1 MPDYNPRRPIN
12 RRTKGNQ
19 KMTRQ
24 MTRLLIK
31 LHAALRT
38 ELGLNAQMSLLIK
51 EPIYREEF
59 LSRAELLGTDEIRR
73 LANQI
78 RRMAHCAPNAG
89 AA

>member
-1 MPDYNPRRPIN
+1 MPAYNSRRLIT

-31 LHAALRT
+31 LHRALRT

-51 EPIYREEF
+51 EPIYLDEV
-59 LSRAELLGTDEIRR
+59 LSRAELMGTDEIRR

-78 RRMAHCAPNAG
+78 RRMAHFEPHAG

>member
-1 MPDYNPRRPIN
+1 
-12 RRTKGNQ
+12 
-19 KMTRQ
+19 MTRQ

-31 LHAALRT
+31 LHRALRT

-51 EPIYREEF
+51 EPIYLDEV
-59 LSRAELLGTDEIRR
+59 LSRAELMGTEEIRR

-78 RRMAHCAPNAG
+78 RRMAHCQPHAG

>member
-1 MPDYNPRRPIN
+1 MPAYNPPRPIN

-31 LHAALRT
+31 LHRALRT

-51 EPIYREEF
+51 EPIYLDEV
-59 LSRAELLGTDEIRR
+59 LSRAELMGTEEIRR

-78 RRMAHCAPNAG
+78 RRMAHCQPHAG